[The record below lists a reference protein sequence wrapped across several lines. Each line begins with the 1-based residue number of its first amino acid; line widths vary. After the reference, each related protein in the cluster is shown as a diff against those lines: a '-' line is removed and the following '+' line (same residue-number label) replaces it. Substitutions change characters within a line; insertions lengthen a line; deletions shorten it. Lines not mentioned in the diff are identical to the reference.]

1 VKEVPAVVD
10 ADQVRRSK
18 TIQRRTGR
26 TFHVATRL
34 LPERVRHATYV
45 LYAFFR
51 IADEVVDDPDAEY
64 DPEEQA
70 DRLETLRA
78 EALGE
83 QAPDDPVL
91 DAFRDLAEE
100 YGIPDREIHLFVD
113 AMKADI
119 QKTRYHTYEEL
130 EEYMRGSASAVGVMM
145 TAIMEPEERETA
157 VPHAVALGEAFQMTN
172 FIRDVREDILDRDRV
187 YLPGETLEAH
197 GVSFEDI
204 EELRFSEGVAA
215 AVAEELRRTER
226 LYREGVAGIKY
237 LPEDTQF
244 AVLLAS
250 VLYAEH
256 HRLVRS
262 NSYDVVNNRPSLSL
276 PRKLWL
282 LAKTRWLWAWNK
294 DPEAVFRR
302 VSAVPDSDRQAS
314 EHGPGAVPAQ

>member
-1 VKEVPAVVD
+1 MVD
-10 ADQVRRSK
+10 PDQIQRSK
-18 TIQRRTGR
+18 AIQRRTGR
-26 TFHVATRL
+26 TFHFATRL

-64 DPEEQA
+64 TSEEQA
-70 DRLETLRA
+70 SRLEELRA

-83 QAPDDPVL
+83 REPHDPVL
-91 DAFRDLAEE
+91 GAFRDLADE
-100 YGIPDREIHLFVD
+100 YDIPDGEIDLFVD

-119 QKTRYHTYEEL
+119 DKKRYHTYAEL

-145 TAIMEPEERETA
+145 TAIIEPDDRETA

-172 FIRDVREDILDRDRV
+172 FIRDVREDILDRDRI
-187 YLPGETLEAH
+187 YLPRETLTDH
-197 GVSFEDI
+197 GVDFEDV
-204 EELRFSEGVAA
+204 ERLEFSEAMAA

-237 LPEDTQF
+237 LSKDTQF

-256 HRLVRS
+256 HRLIRS
-262 NSYDVVNNRPSLSL
+262 NGYDVVNERPSLSL
-276 PRKLWL
+276 PRKVWL
-282 LAKTRWLWAWNK
+282 LLKTRWLWTWNK

-302 VSAVPDSDRQAS
+302 VSAVPDSDRHAS
-314 EHGPGAVPAQ
+314 ERESGAVPAQ

>member
-1 VKEVPAVVD
+1 MVD
-10 ADQVRRSK
+10 PDQVRRSK

-26 TFHVATRL
+26 TFHFATRL

-64 DPEEQA
+64 TPEQQA
-70 DRLETLRA
+70 TRLEELRE

-83 QAPDDPVL
+83 REPHDPVL
-91 DAFRDLAEE
+91 GAFRDLADEHD
-100 YGIPDREIHLFVD
+100 IPDAEIDLFVD

-119 QKTRYHTYEEL
+119 EKTRYHTYAEL

-145 TAIMEPEERETA
+145 TAIIEPEDRETA

-187 YLPGETLEAH
+187 YLPRETLQEH
-197 GVSFEDI
+197 GVDFETV
-204 EELRFSEGVAA
+204 ERLEFSEDLAA

-237 LPEDTQF
+237 LPQDTQF

-256 HRLVRS
+256 HRLIRS
-262 NSYDVVNNRPSLSL
+262 NGYDVVTERPSLSL
-276 PRKLWL
+276 PRKVWL
-282 LAKTRWLWAWNK
+282 LVKTRWLWTWNK

-302 VSAVPDSDRQAS
+302 VSAVPDSDRHAS
-314 EHGPGAVPAQ
+314 ERESGAVPAQ